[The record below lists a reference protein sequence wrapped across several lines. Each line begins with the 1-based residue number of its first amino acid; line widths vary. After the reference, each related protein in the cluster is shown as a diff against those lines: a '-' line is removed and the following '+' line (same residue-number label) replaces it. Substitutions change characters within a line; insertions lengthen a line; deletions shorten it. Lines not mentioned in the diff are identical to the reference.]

1 MPAGPYLRTGFW
13 FATIFA
19 YLSGTLRLFLK
30 SRGMK
35 RYITMFLVAALTI
48 VAASSC
54 STPYRLRS
62 FVNRTERNCDRYRP
76 RRWIASVDRY
86 ETLVKDYVRNYHRYS
101 THEKKVAMEAIGR
114 YHALLVQNGLKESMG
129 VVYDLKS
136 ILPAYLGGLLDV
148 FRKDVIAFSDFLG
161 NVLGYSPEEI
171 NRIVERLKRYQLPR

>member
-1 MPAGPYLRTGFW
+1 
-13 FATIFA
+13 
-19 YLSGTLRLFLK
+19 
-30 SRGMK
+30 MK
-35 RYITMFLVAALTI
+35 RFLTI
-48 VAASSC
+48 VLIAAVTLVAASSC

-129 VVYDLKS
+129 LVYDLKS

-148 FRKDVIAFSDFLG
+148 FKKDVVAFTDFLG
-161 NVLGYSPEEI
+161 NVLGYGPEEI
-171 NRIVERLKRYQLPR
+171 DRIIEKIERAVGPR